1 MPCCLLFAGHPTE
14 GANYKEPK
22 GCNWCIVYAGTLQI
36 KWNFIFGQPVMLQI
50 GGGGV
55 RQKRKGVLQNLFA
68 FEIKTQLLCF
78 VYAL

>member
-1 MPCCLLFAGHPTE
+1 
-14 GANYKEPK
+14 
-22 GCNWCIVYAGTLQI
+22 
-36 KWNFIFGQPVMLQI
+36 MLQI

-68 FEIKTQLLCF
+68 FEIKTQLLFF